1 MGRRVSIP
9 DFFIA
14 VASEPTAIPAFL
26 GDVEDAERRLHAW
39 KFPKPPVDFVTYQL
53 HLEALKERREL
64 LHHVEDLKRQMARLL
79 VTEMVKPYLR
89 KLGQCG
95 WRIIGMEKFVAVQM
109 SNLEKSL
116 VQFVSKPSPQLATA
130 LNGLLRK
137 ASKGWTHDSGMNED
151 LIGHLASGQWL
162 NMSCIDILVELA
174 LPSSNSEAMFISSG
188 AWNTLIV
195 PAVQSGEEKAWDK
208 VFTRNRK
215 GERFALERMQACRRI
230 LVPIHRD
237 DHFALMVLSV
247 RDGVVTIYD
256 SLSPKDSKPLDNK
269 YRESVKYAIAFAERV
284 ALRYPILGWKNPTY
298 RDPAV
303 RPPQQEN
310 FIDCGIFVVI
320 YARHL
325 LNHATLDGL
334 MGGHARRSV
343 VDYRWRWKPSVWLA
357 RGRQCEPRAL
367 RDQGVDHYLVTTIIM
382 PVPGLG
388 ELPFCA
394 LMQEGVKLP
403 DKLEQKY
410 ADALADHSSWPQHV
424 SGDFKIVLRERGGAG
439 ETCANLLMPFIL
451 ADIVAD
457 VRDERRVYR
466 DVERDGRVAFDTASD
481 PIKSLVAALQDLP
494 SMGTTAKSTMRTFKD
509 TLARES
515 TGFKDGSN
523 QLASMV
529 VARAKSHKY
538 SKILLNFLTASF
550 ALSRFLHGEWATP
563 STDGAYN
570 KFKAGANTCAVRKL
584 ELRGLVGKVK
594 DLFVPLHA
602 AATVSPLVLLSGRA
616 WYSKGCTRSP
626 MVQYKSFQTGVPSIY
641 GNHRVES
648 IDNDGDD
655 DWRPCQGS

>member
-1 MGRRVSIP
+1 
-9 DFFIA
+9 
-14 VASEPTAIPAFL
+14 
-26 GDVEDAERRLHAW
+26 
-39 KFPKPPVDFVTYQL
+39 
-53 HLEALKERREL
+53 
-64 LHHVEDLKRQMARLL
+64 
-79 VTEMVKPYLR
+79 MVKPYLR

-137 ASKGWTHDSGMNED
+137 VSKGWTHDSGMNED

-303 RPPQQEN
+303 R
-310 FIDCGIFVVI
+310 
-320 YARHL
+320 
-325 LNHATLDGL
+325 
-334 MGGHARRSV
+334 
-343 VDYRWRWKPSVWLA
+343 
-357 RGRQCEPRAL
+357 AL

-410 ADALADHSSWPQHV
+410 ADALADHSSWPQQV

-509 TLARES
+509 TLARDTS
-515 TGFKDGSN
+515 GCH
-523 QLASMV
+523 LA
-529 VARAKSHKY
+529 
-538 SKILLNFLTASF
+538 
-550 ALSRFLHGEWATP
+550 
-563 STDGAYN
+563 
-570 KFKAGANTCAVRKL
+570 
-584 ELRGLVGKVK
+584 
-594 DLFVPLHA
+594 
-602 AATVSPLVLLSGRA
+602 
-616 WYSKGCTRSP
+616 
-626 MVQYKSFQTGVPSIY
+626 
-641 GNHRVES
+641 
-648 IDNDGDD
+648 
-655 DWRPCQGS
+655 